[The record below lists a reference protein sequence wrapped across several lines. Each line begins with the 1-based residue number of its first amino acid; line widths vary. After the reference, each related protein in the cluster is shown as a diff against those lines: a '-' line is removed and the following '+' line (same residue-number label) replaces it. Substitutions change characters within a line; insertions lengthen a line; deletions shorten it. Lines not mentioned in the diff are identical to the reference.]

1 MSAASEPSRAA
12 FASALAPC
20 SCSSARLDSPVSV
33 SCVAWWRRRREARAT
48 MRNRPAHRSSRPPMS
63 AMSRERVSD
72 AMARAVGS

>member
-1 MSAASEPSRAA
+1 MSAASEPSRLA
-12 FASALAPC
+12 FASALAPW
-20 SCSSARLDSPVSV
+20 SCSSARLDRPVSV

-63 AMSRERVSD
+63 AMSSERVSD